1 MEKLKHQVQ
10 NLRDRHHRVSMKYFE
25 LKHRME
31 KAKRL
36 KDALGNITKLGNGA
50 LIPAGSIAFQ

>member
-1 MEKLKHQVQ
+1 MEKMKTQVQ

-25 LKHRME
+25 LKHKME

-36 KDALGNITKLGNGA
+36 KDALATKMVLKFEDLLA
-50 LIPAGSIAFQ
+50 

>member
-1 MEKLKHQVQ
+1 MEQLKVKVQ

-25 LKHRME
+25 LKHKME

-36 KDALGNITKLGNGA
+36 KDALETKVVLKFEE
-50 LIPAGSIAFQ
+50 LLT

>member
-1 MEKLKHQVQ
+1 MEKMKTQVQ

-36 KDALGNITKLGNGA
+36 KDALETKVVLKFEELLA
-50 LIPAGSIAFQ
+50 

>member
-1 MEKLKHQVQ
+1 V
-10 NLRDRHHRVSMKYFE
+10 KYFE

-36 KDALGNITKLGNGA
+36 KDALETKVVLKFEE
-50 LIPAGSIAFQ
+50 LLT